1 MIGGMLVS
9 LGPTAAAQRGV
20 PSSPSAAASR
30 VIGRVIKPG
39 GDSVVAVSD
48 AWVTLHRV
56 GTDRAGPL
64 DSTRT
69 RPDGRFMFNYARTGA
84 DDAIYFVSSSHGGV
98 AYFTRPLREGVDS
111 SDDTDIMV
119 FDTTSGPVHV
129 TVRGRHVVV
138 GAADP
143 RGKRSVTEVFDLSND
158 TSVTRVA
165 RNESVGGAVWQS
177 ILPSGAQ
184 APVVSD
190 GDIPA
195 AAVRFDQGRAL
206 VYAPFSPG
214 IKQLAYRYTVDED
227 AFPLRVPL
235 ERATSVLEVLL
246 EDAGARAEVPGLR
259 QVPPVAVQG
268 RQFRRFIA
276 QDVPAASVLTVDV
289 PKVAQPLATWFA
301 AGLTLVIGGAMT
313 WALARAL
320 RRR

>member
-1 MIGGMLVS
+1 MGS
-9 LGPTAAAQRGV
+9 LAATAGAQST
-20 PSSPSAAASR
+20 PQSTAQSR
-30 VIGRVIKPG
+30 VSGRVIKPG
-39 GDSVVAVSD
+39 GDSVVAVGD

-69 RPDGRFMFNYARTGA
+69 RPDGRFTFNYARTGA
-84 DDAIYFVSSSHGGV
+84 DDAIYFVSSSRGGV
-98 AYFTRPLREGVDS
+98 AYFTQPLHEGVDS

-119 FDTTSGPVHV
+119 FDTTSRPVHV

-143 RGKRSVTEVFDLSND
+143 QGKRTVTEVFDLSND
-158 TSVTRVA
+158 TSITRVA
-165 RNESVGGAVWQS
+165 HDESVGGAVWQS

-184 APVVSD
+184 TPMVND
-190 GDIPA
+190 GDVPA

-214 IKQLAYRYTVDED
+214 IKQLAYRYTVDEG
-227 AFPLRVPL
+227 AFPLKVPL
-235 ERATSVLEVLL
+235 QRATSVLEVLL
-246 EDAGARAEVPGLR
+246 EDPGARAEIPGLR
-259 QVPPVAVQG
+259 QMPPVAVQG
-268 RQFRRFIA
+268 RQFRRFMA